1 MVQSAGMKYR
11 CFWLPKYPPGHPQV
25 LVVITTTHIRQ
36 FICLLLLINVNSEV
50 TNKILNIKAVICT
63 VSPVT
68 GADKVI

>member
-1 MVQSAGMKYR
+1 M
-11 CFWLPKYPPGHPQV
+11 

-50 TNKILNIKAVICT
+50 TNKILNIKAVICA